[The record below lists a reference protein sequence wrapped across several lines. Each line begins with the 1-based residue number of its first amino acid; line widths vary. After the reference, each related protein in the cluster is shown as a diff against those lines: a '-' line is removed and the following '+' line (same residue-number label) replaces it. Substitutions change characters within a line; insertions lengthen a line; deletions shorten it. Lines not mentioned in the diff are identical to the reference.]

1 MAYSL
6 RTKKSWNDTMQEIR
20 LTFERWGIER
30 WTVFAGIPGQRRS
43 TAYYQTEDQRR
54 VELRYQHPSGQEVVL
69 IKATED
75 RDVDNLRVLYLAV
88 EAIRLNEVRG
98 IGDVVREAYLQ
109 IAAPAKG
116 RDPWEVL
123 GVRPDTPLE
132 DCEAMY
138 RIKAKRLHP
147 DTGNGDEAGMK
158 ELNAAIEKIRKEQA

>member
-6 RTKKSWNDTMQEIR
+6 RTKKTWQETMNDLRETFR
-20 LTFERWGIER
+20 LWAIDRWS
-30 WTVFAGIPGQRRS
+30 VFAGVAGQRRS
-43 TAYYQTEDQRR
+43 TAYYQTKEQRR
-54 VELRYQHPSGQEVVL
+54 VELRYQHPSGQDVILV
-69 IKATED
+69 KDSQD

-109 IAAPAKG
+109 LAAPARE

-123 GVRPDTPLE
+123 GIRSDTPLE
-132 DCEAMY
+132 DAEAMY

-147 DTGNGDEAGMK
+147 DTGNGDEAGMR
-158 ELNAAIEKIRKEQA
+158 ELNNAMDRIRAEKA